1 MSIQWQPDPQT
12 FQDKLRHCAFKGL
25 RECRAVNPLA
35 PRPQPTTDG
44 ATGANLVCHP
54 AAPCLAPFEIHVQW
68 TPERQGVG
76 WCMRLVYSVR
86 GPLGRLRFPAPA
98 TASACDGLWAHTC
111 FEAFFSEPAA
121 TAYRELNF
129 SPSTHWAHYRFE
141 RERVRD
147 EAPPPLAIPEV
158 QFVLA
163 APDQCKLSSRVAI
176 KANQSDQSAT
186 WFAPTAVLEL
196 SDGSLSYWAVH
207 HPKPKPDFHARDGWC
222 VPLAWS
228 VL

>member
-1 MSIQWQPDPQT
+1 M
-12 FQDKLRHCAFKGL
+12 
-25 RECRAVNPLA
+25 
-35 PRPQPTTDG
+35 
-44 ATGANLVCHP
+44 
-54 AAPCLAPFEIHVQW
+54 
-68 TPERQGVG
+68 
-76 WCMRLVYSVR
+76 
-86 GPLGRLRFPAPA
+86 
-98 TASACDGLWAHTC
+98 
-111 FEAFFSEPAA
+111 
-121 TAYRELNF
+121 AYRELNF
-129 SPSTHWAHYRFE
+129 SPSSRWAHYRFE

-147 EAPPPLAIPEV
+147 EAPPTLAIPEV

-163 APDQCKLSSRVAI
+163 APDQCTLSSRVAI

-207 HPKPKPDFHARDGWC
+207 HPKAKPDFHARDGWC